1 MRFHV
6 CSLCTAILVFASSV
20 SHGQISVNY
29 RINTDAGHQ
38 DISPYIYGVNMMSSC
53 EFSTARRMG
62 GNRLTGFNWENNASN
77 AGADYYHT
85 SDNYIPWTLGVS
97 SANYSV
103 PGISLTAFH
112 SISLA
117 QNDYSL
123 LTLPL
128 AGFVARDKNGVVTQ
142 AQTAPSSRWVA
153 VANEKA
159 TPFSLV
165 PDTTDGVIY
174 IDEMLNFLIDSYGT
188 ASSPT
193 GIRGY
198 IMDNEPG
205 LWYYTHP
212 RIHPAKVTV
221 AELIS
226 KSIDLAATVKGMD
239 SSADVFGPDLYGFSA
254 QLNLQNA
261 PDWPNYSGTYN
272 RFVDAYLDCMSNA
285 SDSVGYRLLDVLDI
299 HWYPAP
305 AGVFAGDTSAAVCE
319 VRMQVPRSLWDSTY
333 VEPSW
338 IGQYYS
344 PVVELDHL
352 QQSIDQYFPYTKIA
366 VTEYGYGAST
376 HISGGIAQVEA
387 LGIFGKYG
395 VYFASLWGNTSGY
408 ITTAYNMFT
417 NYDGNEHTFGSTSVS
432 ATMNDRVHT
441 SVYASLDNTYPNYL
455 HVIVTNKSSTDQI
468 SGNFQIQ
475 STNQYSSAEA
485 WYFNRYSMDIHRA
498 DDFTVSGNQFSY
510 TIPPLSVYHIL
521 LQTSTSIGEE
531 TVFSTD
537 GKNVEVLFN
546 NLEKT
551 LSVRRA
557 DGGRSGEVDISVFDI
572 AGRIVKQVH
581 AEFRNNT
588 VSVNVSDF
596 STGIY
601 FASAVFNN
609 STTTKRFTCLN

>member
-1 MRFHV
+1 MRYCVH
-6 CSLCTAILVFASSV
+6 SLFTAALLLASAA

-29 RINTDAGHQ
+29 QINTDAGHQ
-38 DISPYIYGVNMMSSC
+38 DISPYVYGVNMMSSC

-77 AGADYYHT
+77 AGTDYYNA
-85 SDNYIPWTLGVS
+85 SDNYIPWSLGVS
-97 SANYSV
+97 PSNYGV
-103 PGISLTAFH
+103 PGISLTTFH
-112 SISLA
+112 NISLA
-117 QNDYSL
+117 QDDYSL

-128 AGFVARDKNGVVTQ
+128 AGFVARDKNGTVTQ

-153 VANEKA
+153 VVNKKT

-174 IDEMLNFLIDSYGT
+174 IDEMLNFLINSYGT
-188 ASSPT
+188 ASSST
-193 GIRGY
+193 GVKGY
-198 IMDNEPG
+198 IMDNEPS

-226 KSIDLAATVKGMD
+226 KSIALAATIKGMD

-261 PDWPNYSGTYN
+261 PDWSSYSGTYS
-272 RFVDAYLDCMSNA
+272 RFVDAYLDIMSNA

-305 AGVFAGDTSAAVCE
+305 TGVFAGDTSAAVCE

-344 PVVELDHL
+344 PVVELDHV
-352 QQSIDQYFPYTKIA
+352 QQSIDQYFPDTKVS
-366 VTEYGYGAST
+366 VTEYGYGASN

-395 VYFASLWGNTSGY
+395 VYFASLWGSTSGY

-417 NYDGNEHTFGSTSVS
+417 NYDGSGHSFGNTSVA
-432 ATMNDRVHT
+432 ATMNDRVNT
-441 SVYASLDNTYPNYL
+441 SVYASIDNSNPGYL

-468 SGNFQIQ
+468 TGSFQIQ
-475 STNQYSSAEA
+475 STNQYSFAEA
-485 WYFNRYSMDIHRA
+485 WYFNRYSTDIHRA

-521 LQTSTSIGEE
+521 LQTSNSIGDE
-531 TVFSTD
+531 TVFGTED
-537 GKNVEVLFN
+537 KNVEIFFN
-546 NLEKT
+546 AIEKT
-551 LSVRRA
+551 LSVRRI
-557 DGGRSGEVDISVFDI
+557 GGGQSGDVDISVFDI
-572 AGRIVKQVH
+572 AGRKVKQVH
-581 AEFRNNT
+581 AELRDNT
-588 VSVNVSDF
+588 VCVNVSDF

-601 FASAVFNN
+601 FATAVFNN
-609 STTTKRFTCLN
+609 STTTKRFTVLN